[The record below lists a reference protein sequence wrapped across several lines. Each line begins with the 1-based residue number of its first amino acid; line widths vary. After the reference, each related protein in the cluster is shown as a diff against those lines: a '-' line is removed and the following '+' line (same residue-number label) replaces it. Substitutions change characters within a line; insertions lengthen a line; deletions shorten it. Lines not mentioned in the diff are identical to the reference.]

1 MTNYDTCSTELR
13 RVDPERNMA
22 RFYLLAIQPTLFG
35 GASLIRNWGR
45 IGTSGQVK
53 VETYDQSDDA
63 HRAYRRLE
71 RAKRR
76 RGYVEPQ
83 QVSGK
88 HLIWGGARAEQH

>member
-1 MTNYDTCSTELR
+1 MTDHHICSTELR

-35 GASLIRNWGR
+35 GVSLIRNWGR

-53 VETYDQSDDA
+53 VETYDRPDDA

-71 RAKRR
+71 RVKRR
-76 RGYVEPQ
+76 RGYVDPH
-83 QVSGK
+83 QVGCG
-88 HLIWGGARAEQH
+88 LAV